1 MPTINYAIKLICA
14 NCGKRQTH
22 KLPVGS
28 EFVEAYYS
36 GVFISGTQWCTPSG
50 YHKNYNKDAHKTIKR
65 CVNCRAAALQKD
77 F

>member
-28 EFVEAYYS
+28 EFVEAYS
-36 GVFISGTQWCTPSG
+36 SFVSSG

-65 CVNCRAAALQKD
+65 CVNCRAATLQKD